1 MRRDYL
7 YSFRNLYL
15 GQFRTAGKYISIFIT
30 VRSVSTGAVYPVYR
44 IIGTLKIAASS
55 KDFISHRRD
64 AVWQVYIGDSGTVFK
79 CIGVYGGKAFRQID
93 LGKVCTVR
101 KCISIYGSK
110 TIGKLHTFQ
119 HCISLECSRSDHL
132 NRITTYGRRNLNA
145 GGTSGISGNTRIA
158 VIYNYIGKITFF
170 HLCRFRKSLFQFI
183 CLSSFLYVF
192 FHVARNK
199 SCSISLYRLI
209 SRFCSIHFRRF
220 PSIRTIC

>member
-1 MRRDYL
+1 MGCDCL

-15 GQFRTAGKYISIFIT
+15 GQFRTAGKYISIFIA
-30 VRSVSTGAVYPVYR
+30 VRSVSTGTVYPVHR
-44 IIGTLKIAASS
+44 IIGTDKIAAVS
-55 KDFISHRRD
+55 KDFIAQCGD
-64 AVWQVYIGDSGTVFK
+64 AVWQMYAGDTGTFFK
-79 CIGVYGGKAFRQID
+79 CIGVYGG
-93 LGKVCTVR
+93 
-101 KCISIYGSK
+101 K

-145 GGTSGISGNTRIA
+145 GGTSGISGNTRIT
-158 VIYNYIGKITFF
+158 VIYNYIGKITFC

-220 PSIRTIC
+220 PSTRTIC